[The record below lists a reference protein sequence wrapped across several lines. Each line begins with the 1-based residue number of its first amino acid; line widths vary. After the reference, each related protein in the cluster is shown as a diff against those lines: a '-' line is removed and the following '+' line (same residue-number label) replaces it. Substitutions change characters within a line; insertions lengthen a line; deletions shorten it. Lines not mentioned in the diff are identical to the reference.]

1 MMRVETELR
10 EILSEILDRDVAS
23 ITRETEL
30 LGTIPEFD
38 SMAVTRLIVEMELR
52 MQVSID
58 DIDLTAD
65 TFLSVNSL
73 LSQLHNC
80 HHVAA

>member
-1 MMRVETELR
+1 MMHVETELR
-10 EILSEILDRDVAS
+10 EILSEILDRDVCS

-30 LGTIPEFD
+30 LGAIPEFD

-52 MQVSID
+52 LQVSID

-65 TFLSVNSL
+65 TFHNVDNL
-73 LSQLHNC
+73 LSQLQSG